1 MDHDIVIII
10 SIITVARRLSTV
22 SYVTLLHSSLMILG
36 KGILELL
43 IVAQFNQII
52 RQVVAKVECIL
63 WYALVD
69 RGHIG
74 QE

>member
-1 MDHDIVIII
+1 MDQDIVIII

-43 IVAQFNQII
+43 IVSQFNQII

-74 QE
+74 

>member
-1 MDHDIVIII
+1 MNQDIVIII

-36 KGILELL
+36 KSILELL
-43 IVAQFNQII
+43 IVSQFNQII

-74 QE
+74 